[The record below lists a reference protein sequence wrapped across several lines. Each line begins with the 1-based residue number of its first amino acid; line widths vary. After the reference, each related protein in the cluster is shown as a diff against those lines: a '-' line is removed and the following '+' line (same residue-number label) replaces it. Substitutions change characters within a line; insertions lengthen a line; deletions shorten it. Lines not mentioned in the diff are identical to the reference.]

1 MNLLL
6 KKNLTKMD
14 SCGTE
19 GQKSVFAGCVANEDK
34 HTTMKILNNL
44 KQKAKALKNEII
56 ALSLSLKHKKTPWQA
71 KMMIGLTI
79 SYALSP
85 IDLIPDFI
93 PVIGH
98 LDDLIILPFMILI
111 SIKMI
116 PAEVMEECRK
126 RAVEGIRLNKKIG
139 LYTAVVI
146 ILLWTVIIGW
156 FVSKILQ

>member
-1 MNLLL
+1 MYQEI
-6 KKNLTKMD
+6 D
-14 SCGTE
+14 FISE
-19 GQKSVFAGCVANEDK
+19 
-34 HTTMKILNNL
+34 HTIMKFLNNL

-56 ALSLSLKHKKTPWQA
+56 ALSLSFKHKKTPWQA

-146 ILLWTVIIGW
+146 ILLWTVIIGL

>member
-1 MNLLL
+1 
-6 KKNLTKMD
+6 
-14 SCGTE
+14 
-19 GQKSVFAGCVANEDK
+19 
-34 HTTMKILNNL
+34 
-44 KQKAKALKNEII
+44 
-56 ALSLSLKHKKTPWQA
+56 
-71 KMMIGLTI
+71 MIGLTI

-93 PVIGH
+93 PVIGY

-146 ILLWTVIIGW
+146 ILLWTLVIGGIAYNVA
-156 FVSKILQ
+156 F

>member
-1 MNLLL
+1 
-6 KKNLTKMD
+6 
-14 SCGTE
+14 
-19 GQKSVFAGCVANEDK
+19 
-34 HTTMKILNNL
+34 MKFLNNL

-56 ALSLSLKHKKTPWQA
+56 ALSLSFKHKKTPWQA
-71 KMMIGLTI
+71 KVMIGLTI

-93 PVIGH
+93 PVIGY

-146 ILLWTVIIGW
+146 ILLWTLVLCRIVYNVA
-156 FVSKILQ
+156 F

>member
-1 MNLLL
+1 M
-6 KKNLTKMD
+6 
-14 SCGTE
+14 
-19 GQKSVFAGCVANEDK
+19 FADPVAVENK
-34 HTTMKILNNL
+34 YSTMKFLNNL

-56 ALSLSLKHKKTPWQA
+56 ALSLSFKHKRTPWYA
-71 KMMIGLTI
+71 KVMIGLTI

-93 PVIGH
+93 PVIGY

-126 RAVEGIRLNKKIG
+126 QAVEGIRLNKKIG
-139 LYTAVVI
+139 LYTAVII
-146 ILLWTVIIGW
+146 ILLWALAIGGIAYNIA
-156 FVSKILQ
+156 F